1 MRWLVIKRVNRLA
14 YGIGSKEVILMEIN
28 GFNLPD
34 ELYYIENHFW
44 LLAEMKKYAEEL
56 KG

>member
-1 MRWLVIKRVNRLA
+1 
-14 YGIGSKEVILMEIN
+14 MEIN